1 MLTDWLNRGTSLD
14 FLRDSLA
21 FRSLIRTFAK
31 FLSKYERN
39 ETLDV
44 DILSSLLAL
53 DKAGK
58 FVLCSLNRSLRRYP
72 YPLWRLCVRIVL
84 QGR

>member
-1 MLTDWLNRGTSLD
+1 VHNDGLNRGTSLD
-14 FLRDSLA
+14 FLRDSLV
-21 FRSLIRTFAK
+21 FRSLIRTFAR

-53 DKAGK
+53 DKVGRLI
-58 FVLCSLNRSLRRYP
+58 LCSLNRSLRRSP